1 MPAWTSSPR
10 LPSQPQRWRW
20 LGLCAAACGVA
31 ALLALGGCASGP
43 GGAGGSGGSARVP
56 ERTPE
61 RPPGR
66 DGPPPPGAAPPLAEL
81 AQLPDPVPQVEPIRA
96 GGPNKPYVVMGQSY
110 EPLAADVPWRER
122 GGASWYGNKFH
133 GRRTA
138 SGELYSMYGLTAAH
152 KTLPIPSYVRVRNV
166 RNGKEIIVRVNDRGP
181 FHASRVMD
189 LSYAAAVKLDIAASG
204 TGEVE
209 LSRLTFDDIRAGA
222 WQRGTVLDAD
232 PAVAST
238 VPLASV
244 ATGSPPASP
253 DDPMGDFA
261 ARVAN
266 RPALPSAPPA
276 VAVPVSG
283 RAHTPASKGFWV
295 QLATLGKREGV
306 DRLQQRIGQQVEA
319 LLPMLAVFH
328 EPPFFKLQAGP
339 YTSRAEA
346 QAAAAQARRALQLD
360 PMVVERR

>member
-1 MPAWTSSPR
+1 MITWTPPSPPAGPAARLSP
-10 LPSQPQRWRW
+10 W
-20 LGLCAAACGVA
+20 LRASGKRRAFGAGAAVCSVA
-31 ALLALGGCASGP
+31 ASLVLGGCATGP
-43 GGAGGSGGSARVP
+43 AGTARA
-56 ERTPE
+56 
-61 RPPGR
+61 PGR
-66 DGPPPPGAAPPLAEL
+66 DGPPPQGSAPTLAEL
-81 AQLPDPVPQVEPIRA
+81 ARLPDAVPQVEPIRA
-96 GGPNKPYVVMGQSY
+96 GGPNKPYVVLGQAY
-110 EPLAADVPWRER
+110 QPLVADVPWRER
-122 GGASWYGNKFH
+122 GAASWYGNQFH

-166 RNGKEIIVRVNDRGP
+166 RNGKEVIVRVNDRGP

-189 LSYAAAVKLDIAASG
+189 LSYAAAVKLDIASAG
-204 TGEVE
+204 IGEVE
-209 LSRLTFDDIRAGA
+209 LSRLTFDEIRAGA
-222 WQRGTVLDAD
+222 WQRGTALD
-232 PAVAST
+232 
-238 VPLASV
+238 
-244 ATGSPPASP
+244 
-253 DDPMGDFA
+253 DDPMGDLASSVSGRQA
-261 ARVAN
+261 ASDT
-266 RPALPSAPPA
+266 PAAPPA
-276 VAVPVSG
+276 APASPVPLSG

-295 QLATLGKREGV
+295 QLATLGKRDGV

>member
-1 MPAWTSSPR
+1 MPSWTSPNR
-10 LPSQPQRWRW
+10 LHGQSRPWRS
-20 LGLCAAACGVA
+20 LGPWVVACGVA

-43 GGAGGSGGSARVP
+43 GSAGGAREA
-56 ERTPE
+56 ERTSE
-61 RPPGR
+61 RSPGR
-66 DGPPPPGAAPPLAEL
+66 DGPPPQGAAPTLAEL
-81 AQLPDPVPQVEPIRA
+81 ASLPDPVPQVEPIRT

-110 EPLAADVPWRER
+110 EPMAADVPWRER

-181 FHASRVMD
+181 FHSSRVMD

-209 LSRLTFDDIRAGA
+209 LSRLTFDEIRAGV

-232 PAVAST
+232 PGAASA

-244 ATGSPPASP
+244 GSVNAP
-253 DDPMGDFA
+253 DSDPMGDFVS
-261 ARVAN
+261 RVAN
-266 RPALPSAPPA
+266 RPALPSDPPA
-276 VAVPVSG
+276 TSGAVPVSG

-295 QLATLGKREGV
+295 QLAALGKREGV
-306 DRLQQRIGQQVEA
+306 DRLQQHIGQQLDA